1 MIQGDGLRIIGH
13 QWWPRVDISN
23 ICFKLLFMALDAN
36 SPSPIER
43 RLLEAAGEVFAEKG
57 YRAATIRQ
65 IIQRAGA
72 NVAAVNYHFGGK
84 AELYAAT
91 FRYTRNASALQH
103 PIQNSQTDAS
113 AAQRLH
119 AFVFGLLSR
128 VLDSG
133 RPAWQWRLM
142 MREMTEP
149 TGALDEMVRDSIAP
163 DFEVIAGI
171 VCELTGIE
179 RSDPRIALSVNSIV
193 GQILFYRHCQPVIRR
208 LHPQQKYEPRDLQDL
223 AQHITDFSLRA
234 LTPEPAEIR
243 SLRR

>member
-1 MIQGDGLRIIGH
+1 L
-13 QWWPRVDISN
+13 
-23 ICFKLLFMALDAN
+23 KLLFMVSDSD

-57 YRAATIRQ
+57 YRATTIRQ

-72 NVAAVNYHFGGK
+72 NIAAVNYHFGGK

-91 FRYTRNASALQH
+91 IRYTRLASVRQH
-103 PIQNSQTDAS
+103 PIQHSQMNAS
-113 AAQRLH
+113 AAERLH
-119 AFVFGLLSR
+119 AFVCGLLFR
-128 VLDSG
+128 VLDTG

-163 DFEVIAGI
+163 EFEVIAGI
-171 VCELTGIE
+171 VCELTGMR

-208 LHPQQKYEPRDLQDL
+208 LHPQQKYEPRDLQEL
-223 AQHITDFSLRA
+223 ARHITDFSLRA
-234 LTPEPAEIR
+234 LTHEPAGIR
-243 SLRR
+243 SLQR